1 MEMEVQQE
9 EKGVSSWRCLHVP
22 GDREAP
28 GDPDGFSPELHR
40 RLYIPSNGLCVAQ
53 LLPVDV
59 QAHRKTINMK

>member
-40 RLYIPSNGLCVAQ
+40 RLYIPVMGSVWHSCYL
-53 LLPVDV
+53 
-59 QAHRKTINMK
+59 